1 MSRMVT
7 RGLQRQ
13 LDKVVDRNEQVP
25 TRMQEDVCSK
35 KVASIPNNVH
45 HVNPMIPRTKN
56 NLQGK

>member
-13 LDKVVDRNEQVP
+13 LDQVVDRNEQVP
-25 TRMQEDVCSK
+25 TKMQEDVCSK

-45 HVNPMIPRTKN
+45 HVNPMIPRI
-56 NLQGK
+56 GKQLTR